1 MGGDRLKTF
10 YNLRSV
16 PGGSGGGI
24 YSGIGVNSPFDCL
37 GFDVGFIYCTGCA
50 PNTIIGTI
58 EQVIHLEYHETVKRS
73 GFGIAAGSGS
83 NATSPPYSQRQ
94 IAVAHDVANSQPSVF
109 HDMEEEAM
117 GAGGA
122 LAAPTLF
129 QSAKNFFTG
138 ISEDVAVDATEFALP
153 ALEEAL
159 PLLML
164 M

>member
-1 MGGDRLKTF
+1 
-10 YNLRSV
+10 
-16 PGGSGGGI
+16 
-24 YSGIGVNSPFDCL
+24 VNSPFDCL